1 MKITEKMMNYFIGIL
16 VVVGLLII
24 ILVSISL
31 DYSSLIAAGYS
42 LMLIGVMLIIMGFL
56 VIVIPIVFKSLM
68 KKVII
73 RIGDNDEYK

>member
-68 KKVII
+68 KK
-73 RIGDNDEYK
+73 

>member
-1 MKITEKMMNYFIGIL
+1 MKITEKMMNYFIGIS

-31 DYSSLIAAGYS
+31 DYSSLIAASYS

-56 VIVIPIVFKSLM
+56 VIVIPIVFKRLM
-68 KKVII
+68 NKH
-73 RIGDNDEYK
+73 